1 MVMNSAMPSGQS
13 ISTQT
18 TSTTPIRINLGCG
31 NKIRDGFFGVDLYS
45 CAAANVL
52 CDINRPLPFGASTI
66 DEFFLD
72 NVIEHVGDI
81 PSLMRELVRA
91 AKSGAYITVITPH
104 FTSASSWRDPTHL
117 HHLSVFSL
125 DHFGK
130 DSVRHYMGGGVEIVK
145 RRLSFGG
152 GQFGLLGRL
161 LFAVSPQEWEKHWCF
176 IFRASTICWALRV
189 KK

>member
-1 MVMNSAMPSGQS
+1 MNSAMPSGQS

-72 NVIEHVGDI
+72 NVIEHVWMPI
-81 PSLMRELVRA
+81 PYRA
-91 AKSGAYITVITPH
+91 Q
-104 FTSASSWRDPTHL
+104 
-117 HHLSVFSL
+117 LSTRS
-125 DHFGK
+125 
-130 DSVRHYMGGGVEIVK
+130 I
-145 RRLSFGG
+145 
-152 GQFGLLGRL
+152 
-161 LFAVSPQEWEKHWCF
+161 AVSESDGPK
-176 IFRASTICWALRV
+176 
-189 KK
+189 